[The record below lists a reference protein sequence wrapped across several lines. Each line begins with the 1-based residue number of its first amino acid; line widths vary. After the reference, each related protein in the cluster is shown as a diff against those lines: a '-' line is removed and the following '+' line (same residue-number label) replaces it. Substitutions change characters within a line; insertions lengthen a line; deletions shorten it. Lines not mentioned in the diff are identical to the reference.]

1 MGKGTSVALQINE
14 DATNI
19 ESGRRAWI
27 FYRTSKPAAEEE
39 IDKKLK
45 AIQENYERKGFSIV
59 GATIVQ
65 GDDIGIKFAISCAF
79 AVQSQ
84 TPFDYI
90 ICPSL
95 SYLSRNKTKLASL
108 LNFIKEN
115 DKKLIYEEK
124 GLIAR
129 IDPED
134 KEFLAK
140 TFLPEILDAEPSPPE
155 QGMSL

>member
-1 MGKGTSVALQINE
+1 M
-14 DATNI
+14 
-19 ESGRRAWI
+19 
-27 FYRTSKPAAEEE
+27 PAAEEE

-59 GATIVQ
+59 GATIAQ

-95 SYLSRNKTKLASL
+95 GKKMKVIDITPQADRQRQKIRLAGYCSAVYFSIWKSIAFFSLAFQLCKT
-108 LNFIKEN
+108 
-115 DKKLIYEEK
+115 
-124 GLIAR
+124 
-129 IDPED
+129 
-134 KEFLAK
+134 
-140 TFLPEILDAEPSPPE
+140 
-155 QGMSL
+155 